1 MEVRQ
6 NEFSQNACVRVIIRI
21 AKRYWAKLM
30 TQPTG
35 PLGDK
40 PESEFERAGNAKE
53 LNLLQEFVLFLRE
66 NRKWWMIP
74 ILVSLA
80 LIAMLVALSATGAA
94 PFIYSIF

>member
-1 MEVRQ
+1 
-6 NEFSQNACVRVIIRI
+6 
-21 AKRYWAKLM
+21 M
-30 TQPTG
+30 THPNG
-35 PLGDK
+35 PRDDG

-74 ILVSLA
+74 ILASLA
-80 LIAMLVALSATGAA
+80 LIAMLVALSSTGAA